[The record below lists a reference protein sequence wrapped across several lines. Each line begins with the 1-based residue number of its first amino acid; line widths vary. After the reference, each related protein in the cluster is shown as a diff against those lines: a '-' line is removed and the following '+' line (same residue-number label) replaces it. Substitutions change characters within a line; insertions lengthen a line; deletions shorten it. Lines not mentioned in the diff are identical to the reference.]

1 MAGRHSSQGG
11 RKAAAALAV
20 LVAAAGT
27 CFPAAAG
34 PLHLAAQ
41 IPPVS
46 RPAPVPPGGPAPPV
60 SERSLEVLRLDCA
73 TRLGRR
79 EVTLFGNGTIR
90 LRDGPLGRE
99 WMGLAEL
106 GPDELQGTLRRLA
119 AEDLSD
125 AVDMMH
131 GVSGEWVERCDLI
144 RELPG
149 ARRFEAR
156 FGRYDTL
163 PLGLSHVRQIA
174 EQLGAKVAL
183 LRNAEVLP
191 ERYVPRLGDV
201 VKRVDGNLFRV
212 VNFTSDHKGVELDG
226 VEQPVHLIVLN
237 EQMRLEFVAVVS
249 RER

>member
-1 MAGRHSSQGG
+1 V
-11 RKAAAALAV
+11 AAVALAV
-20 LVAAAGT
+20 LVTAASM

-34 PLHLAAQ
+34 PLRLAAQ
-41 IPPVS
+41 IPPASQPV
-46 RPAPVPPGGPAPPV
+46 PAPPGGPAPPV
-60 SERSLEVLRLDCA
+60 SERSQEVLRLNCA
-73 TRLGRR
+73 TGLGRR

-106 GPDELQGTLRRLA
+106 APEELQGTLRRLA

-149 ARRFEAR
+149 GKRFEAR
-156 FGRYDTL
+156 FGRYDAL
-163 PLGLSHVRQIA
+163 PLGLSHVRLIA

-191 ERYVPRLGDV
+191 ERYVPRLGDL

-237 EQMRLEFVAVVS
+237 EQMRLEFVALVS